1 MSLCRC
7 RTLGLAALL
16 ALAGAGA
23 GAEPLLQPV
32 AAEAGAAPPAP
43 WEFVGLPH
51 QRAPQTR
58 FAVVDAE
65 GRRALRIEADSSYG
79 NLVHPLHL
87 PPEHL
92 VLSWAWR
99 VDAFAIGTD
108 LTRRDGD
115 DNAVK
120 VCVLFDLPMARVPF
134 VERQLL
140 RVARVAAGR
149 ELPAASVCY
158 VWDAHLGA
166 GTELPNAFTHRI
178 RTLVL
183 RGGEAGHGWLAERR
197 DVVADFLRLF
207 GDETDQVPDVIG
219 IAVGA
224 DADNTHGHSIA
235 LVADLVLA
243 H

>member
-1 MSLCRC
+1 MPHRLRSTFC
-7 RTLGLAALL
+7 LAGLL
-16 ALAGAGA
+16 ALAASGARA
-23 GAEPLLQPV
+23 DTLLQPV
-32 AAEAGAAPPAP
+32 AAEAGGTPPPP

-58 FAVVDAE
+58 FGVVDAD
-65 GRRALRIEADSSYG
+65 GRRALRIEAESSYG

-99 VDAFAIGTD
+99 VDAFAVGTD

-158 VWDAHLGA
+158 VWDAHLPA

-183 RGGEAGHGWLAERR
+183 RGGEAGHGWLTERR
-197 DVVADFLRLF
+197 DVAADFLRLF
-207 GDETDQVPDVIG
+207 GSESEVVPDVIG
-219 IAVGA
+219 VAVGA
-224 DADNTHGHSIA
+224 DADNTHGHSVA